1 MLYCIIIIIF
11 YNHED
16 ILFIAILNTNLIK
29 QRNQCKIFYNLSN
42 YGSDECEDEKE
53 KGVISIT

>member
-29 QRNQCKIFYNLSN
+29 QRNQCEIFTIYLIMPQIS
-42 YGSDECEDEKE
+42 EDEKE